1 MKSLDYRHS
10 DNTRFLWQGP
20 ESGNEDI
27 AQQVEEAE
35 RSTEKNQA
43 CSEFSGELGDL
54 AELCTDGRH
63 LAPMNSPLSAFPPDH
78 LEDNGD
84 DGGYITGPGGERYD
98 PDADPY
104 GLDGKHRHGTEHF
117 PNP

>member
-1 MKSLDYRHS
+1 MKSLHYRHS
-10 DNTRFLWQGP
+10 DNKHFLWQGP

-27 AQQVEEAE
+27 AQQAEEAD
-35 RSTEKNQA
+35 RSAEKDKA
-43 CSEFSGELGDL
+43 CSMFSGELGDL
-54 AELCTDGRH
+54 ADLCANGKQ
-63 LAPMNSPLSAFPPDH
+63 LAPMDIPISAVPPDH

-84 DGGYITGPGGERYD
+84 DGGYIIGPGGERYD

-104 GLDGKHRHGTEHF
+104 GRDGKHRHGTEHF